1 MRTRTLFMMSALAVS
16 QYALFSKWAA
26 PRRRSLRQAAAQP
39 QPEAVQTWEDEGG
52 GLPLTGAQL
61 SPEIPVRPQNTFGQD
76 G

>member
-16 QYALFSKWAA
+16 QYALFTKWAA

-39 QPEAVQTWEDEGG
+39 PQQAVQTWEDEGG

-61 SPEIPVRPQNTFGQD
+61 SPDIPVRPQSTLGQD

>member
-1 MRTRTLFMMSALAVS
+1 MMSALAVS
-16 QYALFSKWAA
+16 QYALLTKWAS
-26 PRRRSLRQAAAQP
+26 PRRRSLRLAAAAQP

-61 SPEIPVRPQNTFGQD
+61 SPDIPVRPQSTLGQD